1 MNATHII
8 RYLTCGGLV
17 WNCISSGKDLENKQE
32 GTLVC
37 SIKKSWYYRVSVCMD
52 DVMVEKSFE
61 DAVCFE

>member
-1 MNATHII
+1 MTATHVI
-8 RYLTCGGLV
+8 RYLT
-17 WNCISSGKDLENKQE
+17 SGVLFRIAFHLANMQE

-37 SIKKSWYYRVSVCMD
+37 SIKKSWYYEVSVCMN